1 MTAAGQSALNVQGL
15 DTVVIEDAQFTT
27 VVQRGRG
34 VLTRLPLGA
43 NEILQMAGRVHGRVE
58 GGEVYILSERPI
70 DFATLQPT
78 EPNFQLAGDPE
89 RVAMTCAD
97 MGVRADELDLPVPL
111 DRIAYRRAFEM
122 LEKRGLIANFR
133 LTAYGREVEVLP
145 VDRPWGELLVRA
157 DEHMVPMVATCASID
172 SLHRMTRSERF
183 IEAYV
188 VAGSDHL
195 TAYNL
200 YQDALETCGTL
211 GEVYGLPRHVFDAER
226 LAEWGE
232 ERGVLTRS
240 IEDAALAL
248 ASIYRSLEMPLP
260 RRFARAGEKL
270 LRDWQRLLAEVMP
283 FDLVIDEETSW
294 GEEVR
299 VSQTSVCG
307 SWGPITGDLR
317 YFSDRFGRTRGS
329 IEGTQLPFDL
339 IWRNAEVT
347 EGELVYDPGQRRA
360 PLRLRKTRMYHGFEL
375 ESEDEGIDAF
385 PAGREEEAR
394 RILAEAMSA
403 GAAYHR
409 DVRPNRGVF
418 RELREVHRR
427 SGGETREVTESALA
441 EDFRRRLGGVGSY
454 SQFMETPL
462 AIQPDDWASAEE
474 RKRWLALPGSVT
486 LRGEEYPLDYF
497 VEDGAS
503 LVRARIPEKVLWEIQ
518 ESDVPAL
525 DRPLRWTVL
534 RGKRDAVRA
543 DTLEEARELAAK
555 PRVELRREGRLV
567 RDEPAGGGGRGPQG
581 GAARGGS
588 QGSGRSGR
596 SGKSEKSESRGRRR
610 RDRGRGGRR

>member
-1 MTAAGQSALNVQGL
+1 
-15 DTVVIEDAQFTT
+15 
-27 VVQRGRG
+27 
-34 VLTRLPLGA
+34 
-43 NEILQMAGRVHGRVE
+43 
-58 GGEVYILSERPI
+58 
-70 DFATLQPT
+70 
-78 EPNFQLAGDPE
+78 
-89 RVAMTCAD
+89 
-97 MGVRADELDLPVPL
+97 
-111 DRIAYRRAFEM
+111 
-122 LEKRGLIANFR
+122 
-133 LTAYGREVEVLP
+133 
-145 VDRPWGELLVRA
+145 
-157 DEHMVPMVATCASID
+157 
-172 SLHRMTRSERF
+172 
-183 IEAYV
+183 
-188 VAGSDHL
+188 
-195 TAYNL
+195 
-200 YQDALETCGTL
+200 
-211 GEVYGLPRHVFDAER
+211 
-226 LAEWGE
+226 
-232 ERGVLTRS
+232 
-240 IEDAALAL
+240 
-248 ASIYRSLEMPLP
+248 MPLP
-260 RRFARAGEKL
+260 RSFPRAGDRL
-270 LRDWQRLLAEVMP
+270 LREWQRLLAEVMP

-307 SWGPITGDLR
+307 SWGPIAGDLR